1 MELRWYGDDVDTAIV
16 RGAVESLNSGAEE
29 VHRRMLERVPRRTN
43 ALADSFEIQQASVS
57 NLEAAVYTFNGY
69 AVYQHEIYSYRRR
82 TGGPKYLEKAALE
95 YEKDFQRHVGQMI
108 RHYAS

>member
-16 RGAVESLNSGAEE
+16 TGAVESLNTGAEA
-29 VHRRMLERVPRRTN
+29 VLHRTLERVPRKTN
-43 ALADSFEIQQASVS
+43 ALAESLTIQEASVT
-57 NLEAAVYTFNGY
+57 NLEAAVYTDNEY

-82 TGGPKYLEKAALE
+82 VGGPKYLEKAALE
-95 YEKDFQRHVGQMI
+95 YEKDFQRQVGRMI